1 MIKYYKIPIT
11 DTSLIFNSKYEPSE
25 IIRLNY
31 KDIYEIEVKGI
42 DLLISDKIN
51 MEAYNKINEETNKLY
66 QEHNIP
72 RYLIAYQDTTIY
84 EPNAIYEPNKYY
96 ELATHRRLHFESVS
110 IREESFEKVKE
121 YYNSINYKSALC
133 HLFGL
138 YYEELDDQIKGFDEP
153 KVKEEINIDYLTEKL
168 LKLAQ
173 NNPEEFKQIMTKIL
187 ENSQIINNN
196 SENKNNNIKKLL
208 MNISK

>member
-1 MIKYYKIPIT
+1 MIQYYKIATINE
-11 DTSLIFNSKYEPSE
+11 SLVFNSKYEPSE

-31 KDIYEIEVKGI
+31 KDIFEIEMKRT
-42 DLLISDKIN
+42 KIILFDGKN
-51 MEAYNKINEETNKLY
+51 KEAIAIINEETNNAYNK
-66 QEHNIP
+66 HHIP
-72 RYLIAYQDTTIY
+72 RYLIAYQDTTIH
-84 EPNAIYEPNKYY
+84 EPNEYF
-96 ELATHRRLHFESVS
+96 ELASHQRLHFDYEVLHGVKYEVAKELYS
-110 IREESFEKVKE
+110 SFD
-121 YYNSINYKSALC
+121 YKIALC
-133 HLFGL
+133 NLFGL

-196 SENKNNNIKKLL
+196 SENKDNNIKKLL

>member
-1 MIKYYKIPIT
+1 MIKYYKISIT
-11 DTSLIFNSKYEPSE
+11 DTSLIFDSKYEPSE

-31 KDIYEIEVKGI
+31 KDIYERGI
-42 DLLISDKIN
+42 KIYNSLFSDKIN
-51 MEAYNKINEETNKLY
+51 IKAYDLINEETNKLY
-66 QEHNIP
+66 QKHNIP
-72 RYLIAYQDTTIY
+72 RYLIAYQDTTIH
-84 EPNAIYEPNKYY
+84 EPNEYY
-96 ELATHRRLHFESVS
+96 ELASHRRLHFESVS
-110 IREESFEKVKE
+110 IREESFEKVKD
-121 YYNSINYKSALC
+121 YYNSIDYKSALC

-196 SENKNNNIKKLL
+196 SENKDNNIKKLL

>member
-11 DTSLIFNSKYEPSE
+11 DPSLIFNSKYEPSE

-31 KDIYEIEVKGI
+31 KDIHDKENERIQ
-42 DLLISDKIN
+42 LLVSDKIN
-51 MEAYNKINEETNKLY
+51 TATYDKINEEIDKLY
-66 QEHNIP
+66 KSHNIP
-72 RYLIAYQDTTIY
+72 RYLIAYQDTTIHESNEY
-84 EPNAIYEPNKYY
+84 F
-96 ELATHRRLHFESVS
+96 ELASHKKVYFESRVWRRLY
-110 IREESFEKVKE
+110 EKVKE
-121 YYNSINYKSALC
+121 YYSSIDYKSALC

-153 KVKEEINIDYLTEKL
+153 KDKEEITIDYLTEKL
-168 LKLAQ
+168 MKLAQ

-187 ENSQIINNN
+187 EDSQIINNN
-196 SENKNNNIKKLL
+196 SENRDNNIKRLL